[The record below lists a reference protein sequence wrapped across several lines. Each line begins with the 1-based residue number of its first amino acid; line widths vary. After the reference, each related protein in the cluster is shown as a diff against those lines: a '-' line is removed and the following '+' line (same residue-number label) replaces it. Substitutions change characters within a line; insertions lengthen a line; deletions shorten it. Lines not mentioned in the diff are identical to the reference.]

1 MCSQLHAERTNKQQR
16 LHLLE
21 ASDKDPDAE
30 DGPATVVVCIT
41 KREKAESGAQSG
53 NNALKVS
60 HSDFEEEA
68 FSCHPSSSS
77 I

>member
-41 KREKAESGAQSG
+41 KREKAESGAQRGKPKGTLESESR
-53 NNALKVS
+53 NAIS
-60 HSDFEEEA
+60 
-68 FSCHPSSSS
+68 
-77 I
+77 